1 MIRTVITTT
10 TMINVVQSEAMSMMN
25 GIFWV
30 RSLLKNFMARVR
42 APHSLSGRETERES
56 VKEKKGKSTFS
67 LQGLGTRSARA
78 LEESQ
83 ESLAIDVLKNL
94 ALLLVR

>member
-1 MIRTVITTT
+1 
-10 TMINVVQSEAMSMMN
+10 MINVVQSEAMSMMN

-42 APHSLSGRETERES
+42 GPHSLSGRETERERES